1 MSGSQ
6 HTSIEELVMS
16 SARGFLY
23 GHPLAWDVPGRGRP
37 SAEARRATRRGRL
50 TALVNARRGTT
61 ASHAPAMVE
70 ARGCG

>member
-6 HTSIEELVMS
+6 HTSIEELVKS

-23 GHPLAWDVPGRGRP
+23 GHPLAWDVPGSGRP

-50 TALVNARRGTT
+50 TALVKARRGTT
-61 ASHAPAMVE
+61 ASRAPAMVE
-70 ARGCG
+70 AGGCG

>member
-23 GHPLAWDVPGRGRP
+23 GHPLAWDVPGSGRP
-37 SAEARRATRRGRL
+37 SEHAGRAGLRGRL
-50 TALVNARRGTT
+50 TALLGGCRGTT
-61 ASHAPAMVE
+61 GGRAPVTVE
-70 ARGCG
+70 AGGCG